1 MLLSIRLTRGPVQ
14 DGLWLGEALL
24 TDLQVVSWFAHMDPK
39 DGQSYRPPLLRTL
52 RHRRGPFP
60 GQSHCQG
67 ATACR
72 ASGLLFQSSA
82 QDFSKVY
89 FMASNPCNTDS

>member
-39 DGQSYRPPLLRTL
+39 DGQSYRSPLAENAEAQE
-52 RHRRGPFP
+52 GPFP
-60 GQSHCQG
+60 WSVSLSGGHSMQSLR
-67 ATACR
+67 TSLSELS
-72 ASGLLFQSSA
+72 SGLFKGLFHG
-82 QDFSKVY
+82 
-89 FMASNPCNTDS
+89 